1 MELCNRPEQL
11 KLGKVGLSAKSMCHK
26 ETDHS
31 ADDYVARE
39 SSDEYH
45 KWEYCKK
52 REPRSVSIVYVAN
65 EDGS

>member
-1 MELCNRPEQL
+1 
-11 KLGKVGLSAKSMCHK
+11 MCHE